1 LPKLNNPTN
10 IGYIEKGDFLM
21 LQSLRRAGG
30 SLVMTV
36 PKAFIEQ
43 NGLFDGSQV
52 ELHLTGKTMT
62 VEATSK
68 PRYKL
73 ADLMAEM
80 PDGLPRID
88 GWEDMPSVGLEVS

>member
-1 LPKLNNPTN
+1 
-10 IGYIEKGDFLM
+10 M
-21 LQSLRRAGG
+21 LQTLRKAGG

-43 NGLFDGSQV
+43 NGLSEGSQV
-52 ELHLTGKTMT
+52 ELHLQGKTMT
-62 VEATSK
+62 VEAPTR

-80 PDGLPRID
+80 PQGLPRVE
-88 GWEDMPSVGLEVS
+88 GWDEMPSVGLENG